1 MTTPQGPWQQGGY
14 PQYPNSGGFGQ
25 PYPQYQQHPYAA
37 PPVPQQEMAG
47 LSRPKTVEGAFWI
60 SIIVPLAV
68 TVISVVGYL
77 LLFNWAD
84 EAMAS
89 SVRDLGGGGQELE
102 STLSAFKAVLM
113 VVFALFTIG
122 YLVLTFL
129 WILFGFKMR
138 AGRNWARVTLSVF
151 ASLFALFSVFLL
163 FNGGVGSGD
172 LPTGVHP
179 PTAYAVLTYVQGG
192 LGLVAMVGFLV
203 LAYVRPSNWY
213 FQAAAHLR

>member
-14 PQYPNSGGFGQ
+14 PQYPQSGGFQQ
-25 PYPQYQQHPYAA
+25 PYPQYQQNPYAA

-60 SIIVPLAV
+60 AIIVPLAV

-84 EAMAS
+84 SAMAS
-89 SVRDLGGGGQELE
+89 SVRDLGGSGQELE
-102 STLSAFKAVLM
+102 RTLSFFKAGIM
-113 VVFALFTIG
+113 FVFALFTVV

-138 AGRNWARVTLSVF
+138 AGRNWARVTLTVF
-151 ASLFALFSVFLL
+151 ASLFVLFSVYLL
-163 FNGGVGSGD
+163 VNGGVGAG
-172 LPTGVHP
+172 GVPSRIQP
-179 PTAYAVLTYVQGG
+179 PTAFAVLTYVQGG

-203 LAYVRPSNWY
+203 LAYAKPSNWY